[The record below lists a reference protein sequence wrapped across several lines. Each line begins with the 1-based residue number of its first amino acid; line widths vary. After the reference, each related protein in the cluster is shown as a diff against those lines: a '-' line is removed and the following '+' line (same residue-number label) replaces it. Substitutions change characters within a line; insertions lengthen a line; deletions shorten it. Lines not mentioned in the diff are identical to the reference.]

1 MMLLEKHLEIGC
13 LDAKCHLL
21 PRAMFLICANSNR
34 THIIL
39 HMHIKNLS
47 TAIQYCLCQMLF
59 LSQVETCWSFYHYHR
74 ILSQSSLSRIPSWS
88 CRDQSIL
95 PFQLWLPPMHP
106 SRCCLP
112 IRPHPLKDVHAKE
125 YTSTNVT
132 AVQFTSCLGMFPNR
146 WQQPQHSK

>member
-1 MMLLEKHLEIGC
+1 MLREKKLEIGC

-34 THIIL
+34 AHIIFL
-39 HMHIKNLS
+39 CEYQEFIYCDTILPLSNVVSIPSGNL
-47 TAIQYCLCQMLF
+47 L
-59 LSQVETCWSFYHYHR
+59 SFYLYHR

-132 AVQFTSCLGMFPNR
+132 AVQFMSLLGNV
-146 WQQPQHSK
+146 SK